1 MATFD
6 DVRRIA
12 MALPE
17 TSERVGGQLGG
28 AQWRVKDKMFA
39 WDRPLGTKDR
49 AALGDA
55 APTGDILAARVA
67 DEGEKQALIASDPAV
82 YFTIPHFDGYA
93 AILVRLD
100 AIDAT
105 ELEELLT
112 DAWLLRAPKRLAAE
126 FRETPT
132 TPPA

>member
-82 YFTIPHFDGYA
+82 YFTIPHFDGYPA
-93 AILVRLD
+93 FLIQLAKATRKDVRIALV
-100 AIDAT
+100 
-105 ELEELLT
+105 
-112 DAWLLRAPKRLAAE
+112 DAWLACAPRKLADEYAAKHRLR
-126 FRETPT
+126 
-132 TPPA
+132 